1 MGWRSKLQFERSFKG
16 LYTIPAEEVL
26 SSETIFH
33 FLKKKKK
40 YKLLTTN
47 AHLVIARP
55 HALRNLVSRLRDYFE
70 VGEEN

>member
-40 YKLLTTN
+40 
-47 AHLVIARP
+47 V
-55 HALRNLVSRLRDYFE
+55 
-70 VGEEN
+70 